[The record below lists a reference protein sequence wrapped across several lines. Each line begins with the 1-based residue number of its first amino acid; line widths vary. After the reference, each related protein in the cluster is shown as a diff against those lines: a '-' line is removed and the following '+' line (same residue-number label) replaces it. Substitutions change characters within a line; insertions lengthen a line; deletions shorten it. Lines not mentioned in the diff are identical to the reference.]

1 MIPDGAVGRPTD
13 RTRAP
18 AAHTAPPHLLLCGI
32 QTWKAGR
39 VSERSCDG
47 GVSGDGD
54 GASEKH
60 RLQQMR
66 PWCWPSPPMAAHAH
80 GTHTQTRAHAPASQG
95 GRHESHRLG
104 GPSSSSPRRWR
115 RRLCCAPPLASSI
128 CWPPWR
134 RGLYRHHLVPA
145 SVTMSPSRPLFLRT
159 LVMGLRAALF
169 QHETLS

>member
-18 AAHTAPPHLLLCGI
+18 AAHTAPPRLLLCGI

-39 VSERSCDG
+39 VSERSCDWQG
-47 GVSGDGD
+47 TETGHRRNTDCSKCVPGAGLPHPWQLTLTAPALRPGHMHLLPRAAATRATGRAQAHPLPGV
-54 GASEKH
+54 GASA
-60 RLQQMR
+60 L
-66 PWCWPSPPMAAHAH
+66 
-80 GTHTQTRAHAPASQG
+80 
-95 GRHESHRLG
+95 
-104 GPSSSSPRRWR
+104 
-115 RRLCCAPPLASSI
+115 LCPPLASSI

-169 QHETLS
+169 RHETLS